1 MENKIH
7 FDRSR
12 QPETVI
18 PERLE
23 VPEACE
29 YRTASGVRIY
39 VLPAPEYGVVRLS
52 FVFRAGSSWQK
63 VPFCA
68 SATVNNLAEL
78 LRLLV
83 RRLDGPRLERGDVC
97 VSVEIFR

>member
-52 FVFRAGSSWQK
+52 FVFR
-63 VPFCA
+63 
-68 SATVNNLAEL
+68 
-78 LRLLV
+78 LLV
-83 RRLDGPRLERGDVC
+83 AEGALLCFGYGE
-97 VSVEIFR
+97 

>member
-39 VLPAPEYGVVRLS
+39 VLPAPEYGVVRL
-52 FVFRAGSSWQK
+52 
-63 VPFCA
+63 PC
-68 SATVNNLAEL
+68 
-78 LRLLV
+78 RLLV
-83 RRLDGPRLERGDVC
+83 AEGALLCFGYGE
-97 VSVEIFR
+97 

>member
-52 FVFRAGSSWQK
+52 SSS
-63 VPFCA
+63 VPAPRGRRCP
-68 SATVNNLAEL
+68 SV
-78 LRLLV
+78 LRL
-83 RRLDGPRLERGDVC
+83 R
-97 VSVEIFR
+97 